1 MLPHMKYEGKEAS
14 SQVLV
19 QRKGAE
25 VGLARLKKA
34 LKRKLCFIPHVV
46 SNKYLFCAFMSDQGE
61 QLAQNSSIPFSD
73 IRGTDGH
80 ALPPVSLHPCS
91 LCSCRQLLGKEVV
104 VLFWRC

>member
-34 LKRKLCFIPHVV
+34 LKRKYFLKVRSEWWDLGKKKKNIYTYSAPRQERREPV
-46 SNKYLFCAFMSDQGE
+46 LQI
-61 QLAQNSSIPFSD
+61 L
-73 IRGTDGH
+73 RT
-80 ALPPVSLHPCS
+80 ALPPSL
-91 LCSCRQLLGKEVV
+91 
-104 VLFWRC
+104 

>member
-34 LKRKLCFIPHVV
+34 LKRKYFLKVR
-46 SNKYLFCAFMSDQGE
+46 SEWWD
-61 QLAQNSSIPFSD
+61 
-73 IRGTDGH
+73 
-80 ALPPVSLHPCS
+80 
-91 LCSCRQLLGKEVV
+91 LGKKKKIYIYIYI
-104 VLFWRC
+104 